1 MGTVPFS
8 ELTKDF
14 TDEDRQIVQKT
25 KQVLFMEYD
34 LVSQLR
40 KDREL
45 TQKEVAEIMKI
56 RQAAISKLE
65 HQEDILIQTLGRY
78 IRALGGELEIKA
90 KFPDREV
97 TLKQFTQRDHEE
109 VSAH

>member
-1 MGTVPFS
+1 MGTLPFS

-14 TDEDRQIVQKT
+14 TEEDRRVVEKT
-25 KQVLFMEYD
+25 KQVLLAEYN

-45 TQKEVAEIMKI
+45 TQQEVAELMEI
-56 RQAAISKLE
+56 RQAAVSKLE
-65 HQEDILIQTLGRY
+65 HQDDILIQTLARY
-78 IRALGGELEIKA
+78 VRALGGELEIRA

-97 TLKQFTQRDHEE
+97 TLRQFTGHEKE
-109 VSAH
+109 PRARR

>member
-1 MGTVPFS
+1 MGSVPFS
-8 ELTKDF
+8 ELTKDL
-14 TDEDRQIVQKT
+14 TEGERQVVEKT

-45 TQKEVAEIMKI
+45 TQKEVAEIMEV

-65 HQEDILIQTLGRY
+65 HQEDILIKTLGRY
-78 IRALGGELEIKA
+78 IRYPSVRRRAG
-90 KFPDREV
+90 DRD
-97 TLKQFTQRDHEE
+97 QI
-109 VSAH
+109 S